1 MRLVVFDCDGTLV
14 DSQHAI
20 CAAMEHAFNMLQLP
34 IPTRSDILNVVGL
47 SLPQAFATLAAGHP
61 ATIHAALAEHYRSDF
76 PAKRQQAL
84 QHDTLYPGVGDV
96 VTALSRRD
104 NVLLGIATGKSKRG
118 VARLLDREGWR
129 RHFVTI
135 QTADD
140 NLSKPDPSMIL
151 RAMAETGADPSST
164 LMIGDTSYDM
174 EMARSAEVGA
184 IGVSWGYHT
193 AERLL
198 AAGAHAVVGTSE
210 ALLQAIDAHFCTSV
224 E

>member
-1 MRLVVFDCDGTLV
+1 MRLVIFDCDGTLV

-20 CAAMEHAFNMLQLP
+20 CAAMEHAFSMLQLP
-34 IPTRSDILNVVGL
+34 LPTRADILDVVGL
-47 SLPQAFATLAAGHP
+47 SLPQAFAVLAAGHP
-61 ATIHAALAEHYRSDF
+61 VQVQAALAEYYRSDF
-76 PAKRQQAL
+76 PAKRQLATL
-84 QHDTLYPGVGDV
+84 HDPLYPGIDRVIAD
-96 VTALSRRD
+96 LSRRD

-118 VARLLDREGWR
+118 VARLLDREGWQP
-129 RHFVTI
+129 HFVTI

-140 NLSKPDPSMIL
+140 NPSKPDPSMIL
-151 RAMAETGADPSST
+151 RAMAETGAGPSST

-174 EMARSAEVGA
+174 EMARSAGVAA

-198 AAGAHAVVGTSE
+198 AAGAHAVTGTSE
-210 ALLQAIDAHFCTSV
+210 ALLQAVDAHFCASV

>member
-14 DSQHAI
+14 DSQNAI
-20 CAAMEHAFNMLQLP
+20 CAAMEHAFNALQLP

-47 SLPQAFATLAAGHP
+47 SLPQAFAALAAGHP
-61 ATIHAALAEHYRSDF
+61 VTIHAALAEQYRSDF

-84 QHDTLYPGVGDV
+84 MHDALYPGIGDV

-129 RHFVTI
+129 RHFVTV

-140 NLSKPDPSMIL
+140 NPSKPDPSMIL
-151 RAMAETGADPSST
+151 RAMAQTGADPSST

-174 EMARSAEVGA
+174 EMACSAGVGA
-184 IGVSWGYHT
+184 IGVTWGYHT

-210 ALLQAIDAHFCTSV
+210 ALLDAIDAHFGATV

>member
-1 MRLVVFDCDGTLV
+1 MRLVIFDCDGTLV
-14 DSQHAI
+14 DSQNAI

-47 SLPQAFATLAAGHP
+47 SLPQAFAALAAGHP
-61 ATIHAALAEHYRSDF
+61 VTIQAALAEHYRSDF

-84 QHDTLYPGVGDV
+84 LHDPLYPGVGDV

-129 RHFVTI
+129 HHFVTV

-140 NLSKPDPSMIL
+140 NPSKPDPSMIL
-151 RAMAETGADPSST
+151 RAVAETGAEPSAT

-174 EMARSAEVGA
+174 EMARSAGVGA
-184 IGVSWGYHT
+184 LGVTWGYHP
-193 AERLL
+193 AERLF

-210 ALLQAIDAHFCTSV
+210 ALLEAIHAHFGATV

>member
-1 MRLVVFDCDGTLV
+1 MKLVIFDCDGTLV
-14 DSQHAI
+14 DSQNAI

-47 SLPQAFATLAAGHP
+47 SLPQAFATLAAAHP
-61 ATIHAALAEHYRSDF
+61 VTIHAALAEHYRSDF

-84 QHDTLYPGVGDV
+84 MHDPLYPAIGDV

-104 NVLLGIATGKSKRG
+104 NVRLGIATGKSKRG
-118 VARLLDREGWR
+118 VARLLDREGWQT
-129 RHFVTI
+129 HFVTI

-140 NLSKPDPSMIL
+140 NPSKPDPSMIL
-151 RAMAETGADPSST
+151 RAMAETGAGPSST
-164 LMIGDTSYDM
+164 TMIGDTSYDM
-174 EMARSAEVGA
+174 EMARSAGVGA
-184 IGVSWGYHT
+184 IGVTWGYHP

-198 AAGAHAVVGTSE
+198 AAGAHAVVDTSE
-210 ALLQAIDAHFCTSV
+210 ALLETIDAQFAARV